1 MDGNEAREEFKG
13 ASPERTAADGAGA
26 KKSLFGGSKKN
37 VFNPF
42 AKKVGKTNGGSDN
55 SANVGSAV
63 GNSFTKESNMGSDNR
78 FGAPQRSGGF
88 GENSFSGA
96 GDKSKLSAGNLSG
109 GFDN

>member
-1 MDGNEAREEFKG
+1 
-13 ASPERTAADGAGA
+13 
-26 KKSLFGGSKKN
+26 
-37 VFNPF
+37 
-42 AKKVGKTNGGSDN
+42 
-55 SANVGSAV
+55 
-63 GNSFTKESNMGSDNR
+63 MGSDNR